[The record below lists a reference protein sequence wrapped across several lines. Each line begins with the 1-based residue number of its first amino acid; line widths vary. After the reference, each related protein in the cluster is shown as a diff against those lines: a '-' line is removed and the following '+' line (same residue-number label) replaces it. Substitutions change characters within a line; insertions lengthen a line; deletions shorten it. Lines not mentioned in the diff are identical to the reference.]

1 MTVPYSTQER
11 LVILHLG
18 RRRLAMPLSD
28 VALYAPAME
37 QVAVRDNPVWMA
49 GAVADR
55 ATGAWLPVV
64 SLARLWNDP
73 SLDGPW
79 THLVVARCGVAIGSG
94 GYTVMRQAVP
104 ITPLQPGLGNPALPW
119 GSIVDGQAL
128 GVIHVAALLL
138 GVQLEARATG

>member
-1 MTVPYSTQER
+1 MPYSAQER

-18 RRRLAMPLSD
+18 ERRLAMPLSD

-37 QVAVRDNPVWMA
+37 QVAVRDNPAWMA

-64 SLARLWNDP
+64 TLARLWHDP

-79 THLVVARCGVAIGSG
+79 THLVVARCGVAIGTG

-119 GSIVDGQAL
+119 GAIVDGRAL
-128 GVIHVAALLL
+128 GVIHVAALL
-138 GVQLEARATG
+138 GGEQREAPATG

>member
-1 MTVPYSTQER
+1 M
-11 LVILHLG
+11 
-18 RRRLAMPLSD
+18 
-28 VALYAPAME
+28 ALYAPAAE

-79 THLVVARCGVAIGSG
+79 THLVVARCGVAIGTG

-138 GVQLEARATG
+138 GEQLEARATG